1 MEFGRAYSPFRALSV
16 AWQLMRRAPATLFLG
31 GLILFLFN
39 GSAGS
44 GISVSLSRGEIA
56 RLDPVWWVL
65 IGVVA
70 LGGLVVAAALWVF
83 DCWVRVGYARAV
95 ERVLSRGEEQIGDLV
110 RAEGLWVPMMVT
122 RLVVYAIDLCVL
134 LPGVGF
140 AALAWHFGDSIIG
153 ATLGW
158 VLCASVAA
166 AYSLVFAYVG
176 LGVCLAGR
184 AVAIEGLQPPAA
196 LKRSWDLVRGHRLRL
211 GTYYS
216 VLWVV
221 GVLGIFLCCI
231 GVVFTATLASVAHN
245 ESYLRLVR
253 SAQDQS
259 GWWCDAGSAAGAA
272 EEPAPAAGAP
282 EAEAQPPIPP
292 PNPPAETT
300 D

>member
-1 MEFGRAYSPFRALSV
+1 MEFGRAYSPFRALTV
-16 AWQLMRRAPATLFLG
+16 AWKLVRRAPATMFLG

-44 GISVSLSRGEIA
+44 GISVSLTRGEIA
-56 RLDPVWWVL
+56 RLDPLWWVL
-65 IGVVA
+65 IGIVA
-70 LGGLVVAAALWVF
+70 LGGLVVASALWVF

-134 LPGVGF
+134 LPGMGF
-140 AALAWHFGDSIIG
+140 ATLAWYAGDAIQGSM
-153 ATLGW
+153 LGW
-158 VLCASVAA
+158 VSCAIIAA

-184 AVAIEGLQPPAA
+184 AVAIEGLPPPAA
-196 LKRSWDLVRGHRLRL
+196 LRRSWDLVRGHRVRL
-211 GTYYS
+211 GTYYC

-231 GVVFTATLASVAHN
+231 GVVFSATLASVAHN

-259 GWWCDAGSAAGAA
+259 GWWCDAGNAGTS
-272 EEPAPAAGAP
+272 AGAP
-282 EAEAQPPIPP
+282 EVESPPPIPP
-292 PNPPAETT
+292 TEPTG
-300 D
+300 